1 MSSYYGEVDNRGL
14 SCPQPVIN
22 TKKALEELLKNSI
35 AEFTLVSIVDNDS
48 AAENVT
54 RFARKAGYH
63 VEAEKKEDG
72 IYVMINKH
80 PGTVVLD
87 KESLLEAEKQ
97 YFCRDDLNTEE
108 TVFLVS
114 SATLGQGEEELGKI
128 LMRSFIYALKEAA
141 SLPSKLLFLNSGVF
155 LTAKG
160 SPVLEDLKQLQE
172 KGVEIF
178 SCGTCLDYY
187 QLKDKLE
194 VGKITNMYDIVD
206 YINSATRCITI

>member
-1 MSSYYGEVDNRGL
+1 MSSYYGEVDNRSL

-63 VEAEKKEDG
+63 IEAQKKEDG
-72 IYVMINKH
+72 IYVIINKH
-80 PGTVVLD
+80 PEAAALE
-87 KESLLEAEKQ
+87 KESVLEAEEH
-97 YFCRDDLNTEE
+97 YFCRDDPNAEE
-108 TVFLVS
+108 TVFVVS

-128 LMRSFIYALKEAA
+128 LMHSFIYALKEAA

-187 QLKDKLE
+187 HLKDKLE

-206 YINSATRCITI
+206 YINEAARCINI